1 MAKRKKPVKRK
12 RKPTMLGDGIMWNG
26 NAYVVTTFETVQN
39 GTSERLQLTAVRYL
53 PISTRT

>member
-1 MAKRKKPVKRK
+1 MAKRKKPAKRK
-12 RKPTMLGDGIMWNG
+12 RKPIMLGEGIMWNG

-39 GTSERLQLTAVRYL
+39 ATSERLQLTAVRYL

>member
-1 MAKRKKPVKRK
+1 MAKRKKPAKRK
-12 RKPTMLGDGIMWNG
+12 SKPTLLGEGIMWNG

-39 GTSERLQLTAVRYL
+39 GTSEQLQLTAVRYL